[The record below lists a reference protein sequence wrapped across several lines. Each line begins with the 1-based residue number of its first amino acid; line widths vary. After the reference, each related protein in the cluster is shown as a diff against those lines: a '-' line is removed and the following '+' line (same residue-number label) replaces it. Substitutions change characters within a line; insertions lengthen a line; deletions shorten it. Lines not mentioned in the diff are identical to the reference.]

1 MVCYRYFNPN
11 LDLEATQS
19 SSRCIHCS
27 SPLTMCCITCLVSSS
42 QPLPSL
48 SSAAGGPP
56 PQPAALIAG
65 NLGSHDDSQTP
76 TSDGEREDQSLNG
89 NESEGDEEEKV
100 STNTDKLLPL
110 SVTLEKYPICEGV
123 HFKDSCLSSKM
134 CSEYK
139 CSKCG
144 KTYKHKRSFTRH
156 MEHPDCDTTAS
167 SFTVQKQSKFHTMK
181 ENDSDMH
188 GTQPVSEEARNS
200 SSSPSTDNGS
210 TTVKP
215 SKDSQGYKCF
225 KCGRT
230 YKHKGSF
237 NRHITHRR
245 CRFAKYRFPSQGPKI
260 VRPVA
265 ETVEKEMHQVG
276 TLSDISQDTGSPGV
290 MMPSSKDSP
299 GYWCSRC
306 NKVYKHKQSFNR
318 HLRRKRCGFPSLG
331 PKIFYPRQKKAEN
344 KVGMPSYS
352 GWDTNN
358 GNASINVH
366 GEESN
371 SNSQQ
376 IPPISNDEVKGE
388 SASDSQHKE
397 VVEETVTESNLK
409 MHKDLSTDRKQGNG
423 TMNTAVPVVSLVR
436 CDSAPGSKQDLLT
449 SPFVTLRRVKHA
461 ICDGIHLK
469 VGEIPSKGFSQYMC
483 SACNKSYRHRRSFI
497 RHLRRPNCDSPV
509 YKLQPPGHWEFLPVG
524 EAAGKESGEG
534 LGPLNNDST
543 TDNNYFSGSSSKQ
556 ATSEDEKTSLLN
568 NLPQNTRQGVRAS
581 KGTMSIPGALGGT
594 SGTVRHTSAASSD
607 TSIVASNDCYAET
620 VVEGFSKMN
629 SFESSSA
636 VNGSSALMQLGNE
649 STCAS
654 SQGSL
659 TMSAAKTEAFP
670 ACYGAPGEMF
680 KCSECNKLYKHKNS
694 FIRHYKAHLDR
705 PECRVTGEMFVIHG
719 VGESHSEQEQGK
731 PNERDQVPS
740 STKRVTDSSHAG
752 VSTPLKSCSLEEF
765 MMGKIQIKTSFYHG
779 PDSTMLRCFSHYT
792 CEMCY
797 RVFVSDQ
804 EYKCHRQTHVKEGES
819 WLQSDTET
827 KQMGPDP
834 ASLQILT
841 EIKDC
846 LLFCCPHC
854 TQVYTSQKE
863 HRLHVNSHKFTVEND
878 GSYLCKLCGESYKTV
893 LTLMTHQVMR
903 EDMKVC
909 RVCGASHVSHCQI
922 KEHMKTHGR
931 GVEVECKTC
940 GESLDSLSKA
950 EITRH
955 LNSHR
960 NSLCTICG
968 KSVSVNGMKS
978 HMYTHTDKRPFPCS
992 KCNKRFKNKMYLV
1005 NHLKTHVKTF
1015 QCEICGAYFALAA
1028 NLRAHKAARHEGK
1041 NAQCKE
1047 CGKILSR
1054 NVSLLKHIRQVHRK
1068 NKPFIC
1074 VTCGLACGD
1083 RLQLRRHERTHT
1095 GEKPFQC
1102 QYCPSRF
1109 SAIRYLTQHVR
1120 THTGEKPFG
1129 CEDCGL
1135 KFAWRTSLIMH
1146 RKNRHKDRLFLCRE
1160 CGQTFPLQSSLD
1172 YHRFNE
1178 HGAKYPSM
1186 IDSTQSR
1193 QNSSVE

>member
-1 MVCYRYFNPN
+1 MTSEGNFLPFVVCYRYFTPN
-11 LDLEATQS
+11 LELEATQS
-19 SSRCIHCS
+19 SSTCVHCS
-27 SPLTMCCITCLVSSS
+27 SSLTMCCITCLVSSS
-42 QPLPSL
+42 QHLPSL

-56 PQPAALIAG
+56 PQPAAPIAG
-65 NLGSHDDSQTP
+65 NLGSHDDSQTLSL
-76 TSDGEREDQSLNG
+76 TSDGEGEDQSLNDHTCTPG
-89 NESEGDEEEKV
+89 GEGEDNYPNDNESKGDEEEKIT
-100 STNTDKLLPL
+100 TNSDKLLPL
-110 SVTLEKYPICEGV
+110 SVSLEKYPICEGI
-123 HFKDSCLSSKM
+123 HFKDGRIPSKM
-134 CSEYK
+134 CSQYE

-156 MEHPDCDTTAS
+156 MEHPDCDTSAS
-167 SFTVQKQSKFHTMK
+167 SLTVQKQSKSHTLE
-181 ENDSDMH
+181 ENDSDEH
-188 GTQPVSEEARNS
+188 GMQPVSEEARNS
-200 SSSPSTDNGS
+200 GSSPSTDTES
-210 TTVKP
+210 TTEKP
-215 SKDSQGYKCF
+215 SNDCRGYTCF

-230 YKHKGSF
+230 YKHRESF
-237 NRHITHRR
+237 NRHITLRH
-245 CRFAKYRFPSQGPKI
+245 CRFAKYRFPSQGPKV

-265 ETVEKEMHQVG
+265 ERVV
-276 TLSDISQDTGSPGV
+276 SV
-290 MMPSSKDSP
+290 
-299 GYWCSRC
+299 
-306 NKVYKHKQSFNR
+306 
-318 HLRRKRCGFPSLG
+318 
-331 PKIFYPRQKKAEN
+331 
-344 KVGMPSYS
+344 PSYI
-352 GWDTNN
+352 GCDTNN
-358 GNASINVH
+358 GNVSIIFHV
-366 GEESN
+366 EESN

-376 IPPISNDEVKGE
+376 NPPISNDEVKGE

-423 TMNTAVPVVSLVR
+423 TINTVVPVVLLVR
-436 CDSAPGSKQDLLT
+436 YDSAPASKQDLRT
-449 SPFVTLRRVKHA
+449 SPFVTPRRVKHA

-483 SACNKSYRHRRSFI
+483 SACNKRYRHRRSFI
-497 RHLRRPNCDSPV
+497 CHLRRCNCDASV
-509 YKLQPPGHWEFLPVG
+509 HKLQLPGHVEFLPVG

-534 LGPLNNDST
+534 LDLLNNEST
-543 TDNNYFSGSSSKQ
+543 TDNDYLCRSSSKQ
-556 ATSEDEKTSLLN
+556 GSSVDETRSLLDT
-568 NLPQNTRQGVRAS
+568 LPQYTRQGVIS
-581 KGTMSIPGALGGT
+581 SEGMISVPGALGGT
-594 SGTVRHTSAASSD
+594 SGTVRHTSAVSSD
-607 TSIVASNDCYAET
+607 TSFVASNDCYAET
-620 VVEGFSKMN
+620 VDKGFYETN
-629 SFESSSA
+629 SISSSSA
-636 VNGSSALMQLGNE
+636 VNGSAAPMQLGHE
-649 STCAS
+649 SARVNR
-654 SQGSL
+654 QESL
-659 TMSAAKTEAFP
+659 ILSAAKTEAFL
-670 ACYGAPGEMF
+670 ACDGTPGEMY
-680 KCSECNKLYKHKNS
+680 KCSECNELYKHKNS
-694 FIRHYKAHLDR
+694 FICLLKAHLDQ

-719 VGESHSEQEQGK
+719 VGESHSEQEQRK

-740 STKRVTDSSHAG
+740 STKRVTDSSLAG
-752 VSTPLKSCSLEEF
+752 ISTPLKSCSLEEF

-893 LTLMTHQVMR
+893 LSLMTHQVMR

-922 KEHMKTHGR
+922 KEHMKTHGQ

-940 GESLDSLSKA
+940 GESLEGLSKA

-955 LNSHR
+955 LKSHR
-960 NSLCTICG
+960 KSLCTICG
-968 KSVSVNGMKS
+968 KSVPVNGMKG
-978 HMYTHTDKRPFPCS
+978 HMYAHTDKRPFPCS
-992 KCNKRFKNKMYLV
+992 KCNKRFKNKMCLV
-1005 NHLKTHVKTF
+1005 NHLKTHVKTI

-1028 NLRAHKAARHEGK
+1028 DLRLHKAARHEGK

-1054 NVSLLKHIRQVHRK
+1054 NNSLLRHIHQVHRK
-1068 NKPFIC
+1068 NKPFIL
-1074 VTCGLACGD
+1074 VTCRLAFGD
-1083 RLQLRRHERTHT
+1083 RLQLREHEKTHT
-1095 GEKPFQC
+1095 GEKPFKC

-1109 SAIRYLTQHVR
+1109 SSIRYLTQHVR

-1135 KFAWRTSLIMH
+1135 KFKQRNTLIKH
-1146 RKNRHKDRLFLCRE
+1146 RKKCHKDRLILCGE
-1160 CGQTFPLQSSLD
+1160 CGQTFALQSSLD
-1172 YHRFNE
+1172 FHCFNE

-1186 IDSTQSR
+1186 IDSTQPR
-1193 QNSSVE
+1193 QNSCVK